1 MPTAPPVSR
10 DPALEVHVFWH
21 RFKNEIFG
29 VIFVVLLAIIG
40 FGAYRLYSERRNS
53 TASTLL
59 AAAKNAQ
66 DYEQVIARYPKT
78 PAGATAHLFLAQT
91 QRNERKFTESNV
103 TLQVFIDRY
112 PKHDLVSAAK
122 MAIAANLESMGK
134 MDESLSMYQRIAT
147 DYPKSYNAPVA
158 LISQV
163 PLFKAKNQTDA
174 ARRVCETIL
183 TQYRE
188 SIWANEAMRELRSFK
203 PSAAAKPPAPPA
215 IAPFPGSSGPAQAPV
230 RPPLAAPTGPP
241 SAPTPNPPKP

>member
-10 DPALEVHVFWH
+10 DPALEAQVFWH
-21 RFKNEIFG
+21 KFKNEIFG
-29 VIFVVLLAIIG
+29 VIVVVLLGIIG
-40 FGAYRLYSERRNS
+40 FGAYRFYSEHRNS
-53 TASTLL
+53 AASALL

-66 DYEQVIARYPKT
+66 DYEQVIGRYPKT
-78 PAGATAHLFLAQT
+78 PAGATAHLFLAQA
-91 QRNERKFTESNV
+91 QRNDRKFTESNV

-112 PKHDLVSAAK
+112 PKHELVSTAK

-134 MDESLSMYQRIAT
+134 MDEALSMCQRVAT

-163 PLFKAKNQTDA
+163 HLLKAKNQTDA

-188 SIWANEAMRELRSFK
+188 SIWANEAMRELRSLK
-203 PSAAAKPPAPPA
+203 PSVGATPPRIAPP
-215 IAPFPGSSGPAQAPV
+215 PGFSTPAQPPV

-241 SAPTPNPPKP
+241 SAPTPTSPKPKP